1 MTRRIRNQTRS
12 ESIAGSR
19 CIEKFVLLKHSFS
32 FVSDVDGNSYSSR
45 FPVLLSTGALI
56 FKQESHY
63 TEFLD
68 LFFQPGRHY
77 VRVNKNFD
85 NLVDEVGKAKKNDR
99 RAELVAARSLSM
111 IHYIIEKDVV
121 FEYLQTLIEAYAKLI
136 KWDDEDS

>member
-1 MTRRIRNQTRS
+1 
-12 ESIAGSR
+12 
-19 CIEKFVLLKHSFS
+19 
-32 FVSDVDGNSYSSR
+32 
-45 FPVLLSTGALI
+45 LLSTGALI

-85 NLVDEVGKAKKNDR
+85 NLVDEVGKAIKDDR

-111 IHYIIEKDVV
+111 IHYIIEKEVV